1 MRNRSIFLMF
11 LFGLGSQLQIAASL
25 SFSELFVLIAA
36 PCWFSSEWPVM
47 RRTGAHVF
55 FIWAL
60 LVLFGGVMSYIT
72 YGAPFYFA
80 LRRFAVLVVIPCAI
94 VVVHRILRKNMPFV
108 GWYLLGGALS
118 GILCTFVFQK
128 SVEVTT
134 YADGERGGR
143 SAQDIM
149 RGPVYWLHRISAF
162 ATLAY
167 KGWYLKFPTVI
178 CVLLPL
184 VMAAFGI
191 TQSSSGRGPAIGYL
205 CASLIMLIGG
215 KKMSGMRRM
224 SKHIYLMAII
234 GLCVIFAFH
243 KGYGY
248 MARNGMLGEQTAKKY
263 SGQTKRGSGMID
275 LLIGGRAESFVCFYA
290 LKDSPLLGMGLAPY
304 DTKGYARE
312 FLDKYSAMEDVVQY
326 YNNQFANS
334 RKGIVEELYFIPAH
348 SQIGSFWLFYG
359 IFGLFFWLYI
369 IFVLVRYMKQD
380 AFAIPQWYGWLA
392 AAVPAVFW
400 DMMFNPFAGRIGTPM
415 FVVACLFARAV
426 RLGRLRL
433 PNDMIQEIQKHSL

>member
-1 MRNRSIFLMF
+1 MKNKTWLWFF
-11 LFGLGSQLQIAASL
+11 LFGLGGQLQLVASL

-128 SVEVTT
+128 SVEVNT

-149 RGPVYWLHRISAF
+149 RGPVYWLHRISGF
-162 ATLAY
+162 VTLVY

-178 CVLLPL
+178 CVLVPL
-184 VMAAFGI
+184 AMAAFGI
-191 TQSSSGRGPAIGYL
+191 TQSSSGRGPAIGFL

-224 SKHIYLMAII
+224 SKHLYLMAII
-234 GLCVIFAFH
+234 GLCAIFAFH

-248 MARNGMLGEQTAKKY
+248 MARNGMLGEKTAKKY
-263 SGQTKRGSGMID
+263 LGQTKSGSGMID
-275 LLIGGRAESFVCFYA
+275 LLIGGRAESFICFYA
-290 LKDSPLLGMGLAPY
+290 LKDHPILGFGMAPF
-304 DTKGYARE
+304 DTEGYART
-312 FLDKYSAMEDVVQY
+312 FLDKYGAEEDVRHY
-326 YNNQFANS
+326 YESKAANA
-334 RKGIVEELYFIPAH
+334 RKGLIEDVYFIPAH
-348 SQIGSFWLFYG
+348 SQIGSHWLFFG

-369 IFVLVRYMKQD
+369 IFALVRYLKQD

-392 AAVPAVFW
+392 ASVPAMLW
-400 DMMFNPFAGRIGTPM
+400 DIMFNPFATRIGTPM
-415 FVVACLFARAV
+415 FVVACLLARAV
-426 RLGRLRL
+426 RMRRLSL
-433 PNDMIQEIQKHSL
+433 PDEMLREIERHSL